1 MTTKDQRTGIM
12 WTVNPETGEESWYTP
27 EQASQE
33 QSEWERRQE
42 TEEARIERER
52 QETFIKKQS
61 KPRGRANNR

>member
-1 MTTKDQRTGIM
+1 MTIMDQRTGII
-12 WTVNPETGEESWYTP
+12 WGVDPETGKESWYTP
-27 EQASQE
+27 DQAAQE

-52 QETFIKKQS
+52 QKAFIEKQS